1 MARQPAHQ
9 TKPNPEK
16 NPRRDPTAAGQR
28 DAAVNRIASHNY
40 FLLEKFEAGVALT
53 GTEVKSVR
61 AGRANLKDFYGLI
74 QDGELWL
81 LYCHLGPYEQCNLFD
96 PGTLL
101 TSEVRM
107 H

>member
-40 FLLEKFEAGVALT
+40 FLLEKFEAGGALT
-53 GTEVKSVR
+53 GTEVKTVR
-61 AGRANLKDFYGLI
+61 AGRANLKESYGLI
-74 QDGELWL
+74 KNCGLWL
-81 LYCHLGPYEQCNLFD
+81 LKFHIRPYQHGKLFQH
-96 PGTLL
+96 PPP
-101 TSEVRM
+101 
-107 H
+107 

>member
-40 FLLEKFEAGVALT
+40 FLLEKFEAGGAPNCME
-53 GTEVKSVR
+53 GKKGR
-61 AGRANLKDFYGLI
+61 AGRAKPKEFLGVFKDG
-74 QDGELWL
+74 QPL
-81 LYCHLGPYEQCNLFD
+81 LVNNQQ
-96 PGTLL
+96 GTLQHSKNVYTPPWPL
-101 TSEVRM
+101 RR
-107 H
+107 

>member
-9 TKPNPEK
+9 SKPNPEK

-40 FLLEKFEAGVALT
+40 FLLEKFEAGGALT

-61 AGRANLKDFYGLI
+61 AGRANLKDSYGFI
-74 QDGELWL
+74 KKGELWL
-81 LYCHLGPYEQCNLFD
+81 LNCPIRPYEHGKIFH
-96 PGTLL
+96 PPPPRTPTLL
-101 TSEVRM
+101 L